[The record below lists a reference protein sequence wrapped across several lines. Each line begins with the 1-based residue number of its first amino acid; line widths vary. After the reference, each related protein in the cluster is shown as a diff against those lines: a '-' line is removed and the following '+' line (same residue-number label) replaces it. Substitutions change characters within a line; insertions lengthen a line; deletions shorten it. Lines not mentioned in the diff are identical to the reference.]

1 MVAFTVRGVDMELE
15 WYSVADFLLWCL
27 PLFVIGAL
35 LRDRVAKG
43 YRFDLAADAAVAG
56 AVVVSAAAV
65 VLRCCRHRCPVAVA
79 LVRIRKEIRSMQ

>member
-1 MVAFTVRGVDMELE
+1 MVALTVRGVDMELE

-43 YRFDLAADAAVAG
+43 YRFDLAAV

-65 VLRCCRHRCPVAVA
+65 VLRYCRHRCPVAVA

>member
-1 MVAFTVRGVDMELE
+1 MVALTVRGVDMELE

-43 YRFDLAADAAVAG
+43 YRFDLAAVAV

-65 VLRCCRHRCPVAVA
+65 VLRYCRHRCPVAVA
-79 LVRIRKEIRSMQ
+79 LVRILKEIRSMQ

>member
-1 MVAFTVRGVDMELE
+1 MVALTVRGVDMELE

-43 YRFDLAADAAVAG
+43 YRFDLAAVAV

-65 VLRCCRHRCPVAVA
+65 VLRYCRHRCPVAAA